1 MKIAFTKPFIR
12 DYHDLPEHL
21 QRQIDKQI
29 EYLLENPKHPSL
41 RMKKME
47 GHPSVWEIRITSG
60 YHLTFQING
69 DTYMFRRV
77 GTHDILKKP

>member
-1 MKIAFTKPFIR
+1 
-12 DYHDLPEHL
+12 
-21 QRQIDKQI
+21 
-29 EYLLENPKHPSL
+29 
-41 RMKKME
+41 MKKME

-60 YHLTFQING
+60 YRLTFQING